1 MAKSDLIVLQEM
13 ASADLDISSS
23 ATLVEAKTV
32 KAGGH
37 LTFGI
42 DAGSVQKVI
51 GSSLGKEKYVC
62 VCYVINAKQ
71 FFELKNKE

>member
-23 ATLVEAKTV
+23 STLVEAKNV

-42 DAGSVQKVI
+42 DAASTHKVI
-51 GSSLGKEKYVC
+51 ASSFGGEKYVC

-71 FFELKNKE
+71 FFDLKNKE